1 MKTSQPTKK
10 KHKRQ
15 SPEGKGRQPHPRG
28 PLFTPYMQQKLAFT
42 VFVILLAL
50 FALVFVLYRI
60 VKNNNEEYTK
70 IVLSQRSTYD
80 SRTIPYRRGDI
91 VDRNGTYLATS
102 DKVYNLILDPD
113 QIYSQESYYLNPTV
127 NALVEVFGYDR
138 TELLETLLDHKESM
152 YLRYERR
159 MTYEKKEQFEALQ
172 ESVNKANAEAGIND
186 RIKGVWFE
194 DEYKRVYPYESL
206 ACGII
211 GFTSGDGSVGNGGIE
226 QYYDSTLIGVNGREY
241 GYLNDDSNMETVIKP
256 AKNGSTVVSTIDIY
270 IQQLVEKR
278 IEQWKED
285 PGSRHIGILV
295 MNPNNG
301 EILAMADDSRYDLN
315 NPRDLSENYSQE
327 EIDAMTDQEKVD
339 ALSRMWRNFCVS
351 DTFEPGSPAKVLTV
365 ATGLEENVFQT
376 STHFNCDGFEH
387 IEPYKI
393 RCTAYEKGGHGDLS
407 VEETIIVSCNDAMM
421 QMAAMAGKTTFKK
434 YQDLFNIGAKTGIDL
449 PGEADAAPLV
459 YKVENMDPASLATNG
474 FGQNFN
480 CTMVQMAAAFASVI
494 NGGSYYEPHVV
505 KQVINENGAVTSKN
519 DGVLVRETV
528 SDATS
533 RFMREA
539 LRRTVAEGTGKAA
552 QVEGYDV
559 GGKTGTAEKVG
570 RNKEDYVVSFC
581 GFAPTDHPQVLV
593 YVVIDEPN
601 VEKQASSS
609 YASRVFSQV
618 MGDILPYLNV
628 FPETEDEEDTL
639 TQEEM
644 LENEGVHENEGD
656 PEAETQ
662 EQEPV
667 YETDEN
673 APPEE
678 TGEDGTV
685 IPSDLPYLPAGEEES
700 AQESLPAAESSSA
713 RTGEESQAESSSGE
727 ESGPAGSSGTG
738 TESRAAE
745 SSGTRT
751 GSGTTT
757 AATRAAPEQGGASGG
772 QPAG

>member
-1 MKTSQPTKK
+1 M
-10 KHKRQ
+10 
-15 SPEGKGRQPHPRG
+15 
-28 PLFTPYMQQKLAFT
+28 PYMQKKLAFT
-42 VFVILLAL
+42 VCVILLAL
-50 FALVFVLYRI
+50 FALILVLYRI
-60 VKNNNEEYTK
+60 VKENNEEYTRV
-70 IVLSQRSTYD
+70 VLSQRSTYD

-91 VDRNGTYLATS
+91 VDRNGTFLATS

-113 QIYSQESYYLNPTV
+113 QIYSHEDLYLDPTV

-138 TELLETLLDHKESM
+138 TELLETLLDHRDSM

-172 ESVNKANAEAGIND
+172 KSVNEANAQNGD
-186 RIKGVWFE
+186 SKRIKGVWFE
-194 DEYKRVYPYESL
+194 DEYKRVYPYGSL

-256 AKNGSTVVSTIDIY
+256 AQNGSMVVSTIDIY

-278 IEQWKED
+278 IEQWKAD

-301 EILAMADDSRYDLN
+301 EILAMADNSKYDLN
-315 NPRDLSENYSQE
+315 NPRDLSESYSQE
-327 EIDAMTDQEKVD
+327 EIDAMSDEEKVA
-339 ALSRMWRNFCVS
+339 ALSQMWRNFCVS

-376 STHFNCDGFEH
+376 NTYFNCDGYEY
-387 IEPYKI
+387 IEPHKI
-393 RCTAYEKGGHGDLS
+393 RCTAYSKGGHGELS

-421 QMAAMAGKTTFKK
+421 QMASMEGRKTFKK
-434 YQDLFNIGAKTGIDL
+434 YQDLFNLGFKTGIDL

-459 YKVENMDPASLATNG
+459 YRVENMDLASLATNA

-505 KQVINENGAVTSKN
+505 KQVINENGAVISKN

-552 QVEGYDV
+552 QVEGYEV

-581 GFAPTDHPQVLV
+581 GFAPADRPQVLV

-601 VEKQASSS
+601 VERQDSSS

-628 FPETEDEEDTL
+628 FPETDDEDSGL

-644 LENEGVHENEGD
+644 LENEGVNQIEGEENSEESEK
-656 PEAETQ
+656 PT
-662 EQEPV
+662 

-673 APPEE
+673 APPAE
-678 TGEDGTV
+678 TAEDGST
-685 IPSDLPYLPAGEEES
+685 ILTDLPYLPAGEESQPETLSSEETSAAQTREGAEGES
-700 AQESLPAAESSSA
+700 
-713 RTGEESQAESSSGE
+713 RTGATQEDGNTAGADTQASGAGGTTQ
-727 ESGPAGSSGTG
+727 GPGTG
-738 TESRAAE
+738 TGGTAETSGAGGTGGTPQTAGTGESQRAAG
-745 SSGTRT
+745 SGRT
-751 GSGTTT
+751 GAGG
-757 AATRAAPEQGGASGG
+757 ATRAAP
-772 QPAG
+772 AG

>member
-1 MKTSQPTKK
+1 
-10 KHKRQ
+10 
-15 SPEGKGRQPHPRG
+15 
-28 PLFTPYMQQKLAFT
+28 
-42 VFVILLAL
+42 
-50 FALVFVLYRI
+50 
-60 VKNNNEEYTK
+60 
-70 IVLSQRSTYD
+70 
-80 SRTIPYRRGDI
+80 
-91 VDRNGTYLATS
+91 
-102 DKVYNLILDPD
+102 
-113 QIYSQESYYLNPTV
+113 
-127 NALVEVFGYDR
+127 
-138 TELLETLLDHKESM
+138 
-152 YLRYERR
+152 
-159 MTYEKKEQFEALQ
+159 
-172 ESVNKANAEAGIND
+172 
-186 RIKGVWFE
+186 
-194 DEYKRVYPYESL
+194 
-206 ACGII
+206 
-211 GFTSGDGSVGNGGIE
+211 
-226 QYYDSTLIGVNGREY
+226 
-241 GYLNDDSNMETVIKP
+241 
-256 AKNGSTVVSTIDIY
+256 
-270 IQQLVEKR
+270 
-278 IEQWKED
+278 
-285 PGSRHIGILV
+285 
-295 MNPNNG
+295 
-301 EILAMADDSRYDLN
+301 
-315 NPRDLSENYSQE
+315 
-327 EIDAMTDQEKVD
+327 
-339 ALSRMWRNFCVS
+339 
-351 DTFEPGSPAKVLTV
+351 
-365 ATGLEENVFQT
+365 
-376 STHFNCDGFEH
+376 
-387 IEPYKI
+387 
-393 RCTAYEKGGHGDLS
+393 
-407 VEETIIVSCNDAMM
+407 
-421 QMAAMAGKTTFKK
+421 
-434 YQDLFNIGAKTGIDL
+434 
-449 PGEADAAPLV
+449 
-459 YKVENMDPASLATNG
+459 
-474 FGQNFN
+474 
-480 CTMVQMAAAFASVI
+480 
-494 NGGSYYEPHVV
+494 
-505 KQVINENGAVTSKN
+505 
-519 DGVLVRETV
+519 
-528 SDATS
+528 
-533 RFMREA
+533 MREA

-751 GSGTTT
+751 ESGTTP

>member
-1 MKTSQPTKK
+1 
-10 KHKRQ
+10 
-15 SPEGKGRQPHPRG
+15 
-28 PLFTPYMQQKLAFT
+28 
-42 VFVILLAL
+42 
-50 FALVFVLYRI
+50 
-60 VKNNNEEYTK
+60 
-70 IVLSQRSTYD
+70 
-80 SRTIPYRRGDI
+80 
-91 VDRNGTYLATS
+91 
-102 DKVYNLILDPD
+102 
-113 QIYSQESYYLNPTV
+113 
-127 NALVEVFGYDR
+127 
-138 TELLETLLDHKESM
+138 
-152 YLRYERR
+152 
-159 MTYEKKEQFEALQ
+159 
-172 ESVNKANAEAGIND
+172 
-186 RIKGVWFE
+186 
-194 DEYKRVYPYESL
+194 
-206 ACGII
+206 
-211 GFTSGDGSVGNGGIE
+211 
-226 QYYDSTLIGVNGREY
+226 
-241 GYLNDDSNMETVIKP
+241 
-256 AKNGSTVVSTIDIY
+256 
-270 IQQLVEKR
+270 
-278 IEQWKED
+278 
-285 PGSRHIGILV
+285 
-295 MNPNNG
+295 
-301 EILAMADDSRYDLN
+301 
-315 NPRDLSENYSQE
+315 
-327 EIDAMTDQEKVD
+327 MTDQEKVD

-376 STHFNCDGFEH
+376 STHFNCDGFEY

-751 GSGTTT
+751 ESGTTT

>member
-1 MKTSQPTKK
+1 
-10 KHKRQ
+10 
-15 SPEGKGRQPHPRG
+15 
-28 PLFTPYMQQKLAFT
+28 
-42 VFVILLAL
+42 
-50 FALVFVLYRI
+50 
-60 VKNNNEEYTK
+60 
-70 IVLSQRSTYD
+70 
-80 SRTIPYRRGDI
+80 
-91 VDRNGTYLATS
+91 
-102 DKVYNLILDPD
+102 
-113 QIYSQESYYLNPTV
+113 
-127 NALVEVFGYDR
+127 
-138 TELLETLLDHKESM
+138 
-152 YLRYERR
+152 
-159 MTYEKKEQFEALQ
+159 
-172 ESVNKANAEAGIND
+172 
-186 RIKGVWFE
+186 
-194 DEYKRVYPYESL
+194 
-206 ACGII
+206 
-211 GFTSGDGSVGNGGIE
+211 
-226 QYYDSTLIGVNGREY
+226 
-241 GYLNDDSNMETVIKP
+241 
-256 AKNGSTVVSTIDIY
+256 
-270 IQQLVEKR
+270 
-278 IEQWKED
+278 
-285 PGSRHIGILV
+285 
-295 MNPNNG
+295 
-301 EILAMADDSRYDLN
+301 
-315 NPRDLSENYSQE
+315 
-327 EIDAMTDQEKVD
+327 
-339 ALSRMWRNFCVS
+339 
-351 DTFEPGSPAKVLTV
+351 
-365 ATGLEENVFQT
+365 
-376 STHFNCDGFEH
+376 
-387 IEPYKI
+387 
-393 RCTAYEKGGHGDLS
+393 
-407 VEETIIVSCNDAMM
+407 
-421 QMAAMAGKTTFKK
+421 
-434 YQDLFNIGAKTGIDL
+434 
-449 PGEADAAPLV
+449 
-459 YKVENMDPASLATNG
+459 MDPASLATNG

-528 SDATS
+528 SDAPS

-751 GSGTTT
+751 ESGTTP

>member
-1 MKTSQPTKK
+1 
-10 KHKRQ
+10 
-15 SPEGKGRQPHPRG
+15 
-28 PLFTPYMQQKLAFT
+28 MQKKLAFT
-42 VFVILLAL
+42 VSVILLAL
-50 FALVFVLYRI
+50 FALVMVLYKI
-60 VKNNNEEYTK
+60 IKENNEEYTR

-80 SRTIPYRRGDI
+80 SRTIPFRRGDI

-113 QIYSQESYYLNPTV
+113 QIYSSEEYYLNPTI
-127 NALVEVFGYDR
+127 NALVETFGYDR
-138 TELLETLLDHKESM
+138 TELLETLLDHKESR

-159 MTYEKKEQFEALQ
+159 MTYDKKEAFEALQ
-172 ESVNKANAEAGIND
+172 KSFNEASAEAGRNE
-186 RIKGVWFE
+186 RVKGVWFE
-194 DEYKRVYPYESL
+194 DEYKRIYPYESL

-211 GFTSGDGSVGNGGIE
+211 GFTSGDGSQGNGGIE
-226 QYYDSTLIGVNGREY
+226 QYYDSTLVGVNGREY

-256 AKNGSTVVSTIDIY
+256 AKNGNTVMSTIDIY

-278 IEQWKED
+278 IEQWKEE

-315 NPRDLSENYSQE
+315 NPRDLSGSYTQE

-351 DTFEPGSPAKVLTV
+351 DTYEPGSPAKVLTV
-365 ATGLEENVFQT
+365 AAGLEENVF
-376 STHFNCDGFEH
+376 STNTYFNCDGYEQVDIH
-387 IEPYKI
+387 KI
-393 RCTAYEKGGHGDLS
+393 RCTAYSKGGHGELS
-407 VEETIIVSCNDAMM
+407 VEETLIVSCNDAMM
-421 QMAAMAGKTTFKK
+421 QMAAMEGKTAFKK
-434 YQDLFNIGAKTGIDL
+434 YQDLFNFGARTGIDL
-449 PGEADAAPLV
+449 PGEADAASLV
-459 YKVENMDPASLATNG
+459 YRVENMDPASLATNG

-505 KQVINENGAVTSKN
+505 KQIVNENGAVIRKN

-552 QVEGYDV
+552 QVEGYEV

-581 GFAPTDHPQVLV
+581 GFAPADHPQVLV

-601 VEKQASSS
+601 VERQDSSS

-618 MGDILPYLNV
+618 MGDVLPYLNV
-628 FPETEDEEDTL
+628 FPETDEDEEGL
-639 TQEEM
+639 TPEEL
-644 LENEGVHENEGD
+644 LENEGVNQLEG
-656 PEAETQ
+656 
-662 EQEPV
+662 QEPEDPDEEEKPS

-673 APPEE
+673 APERE
-678 TGEDGTV
+678 TAEDGSSLS
-685 IPSDLPYLPAGEEES
+685 SDLPYLPAGEE
-700 AQESLPAAESSSA
+700 SLPETSPAPESGAHSGESESE
-713 RTGEESQAESSSGE
+713 TGEPQSTAAGE
-727 ESGPAGSSGTG
+727 EGAETSAAGESTAPAG
-738 TESRAAE
+738 
-745 SSGTRT
+745 
-751 GSGTTT
+751 
-757 AATRAAPEQGGASGG
+757 
-772 QPAG
+772 